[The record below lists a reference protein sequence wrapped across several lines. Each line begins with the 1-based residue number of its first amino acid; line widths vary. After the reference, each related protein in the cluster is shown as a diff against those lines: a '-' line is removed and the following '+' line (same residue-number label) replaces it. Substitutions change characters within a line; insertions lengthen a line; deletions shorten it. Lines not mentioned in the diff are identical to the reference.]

1 MRPKIT
7 IVLIAGGLPLLI
19 YPAVVIASFMGLV
32 AQRTGSEPALEI
44 GIANSFYIGTIAYPL
59 IYVACALIAIVMRQN
74 GARAFKI
81 GTVPLAF
88 LAMLGVLFV
97 VLVKVEPEDSD
108 PKVKEPIL
116 MFGDVTYVHRWS
128 NAGQHEFTPLGQ
140 EDIERWSDR
149 VTIQRY
155 LSVKGDEGLT
165 SMAGAV
171 LENYRGRGAKV
182 LKNESVQASRDNPA
196 EHLLVLVFP
205 APGVMEA
212 VFARFKMD
220 RDIGSSIIYSH
231 RVYGQKVEGQMSAWL
246 EAHLSSTEKSLMG
259 LQQIPSLSL
268 E

>member
-1 MRPKIT
+1 MRSRIT
-7 IVLIAGGLPLLI
+7 LVLIAGGLPLLV
-19 YPAVVIASFMGLV
+19 YPAVVIASIMGL
-32 AQRTGSEPALEI
+32 AAPRTGHEPALEI

-140 EDIERWSDR
+140 EDIERWSDM

-155 LSVKGDEGLT
+155 LGVKDDEGLK
-165 SMAGAV
+165 SMANAVVDSYRRSGATV
-171 LENYRGRGAKV
+171 LRND
-182 LKNESVQASRDNPA
+182 SVPPTGKNPA
-196 EHLLVLVFP
+196 EHLIVLLLP
-205 APGVMEA
+205 APGITEA
-212 VFARFKMD
+212 IFARFKMD
-220 RDIGSSIIYSH
+220 RGIGASVTYSH

-246 EAHLSSTEKSLMG
+246 EARLSSTEKSLKG